1 MVGEVKNVEL
11 QYSFDLSCYQLKIDS
26 YIYIL
31 YKLHGSCKV
40 KPVIDT
46 QKIKKMEPK
55 HKNYRKSSNHE
66 EKEQEKKG
74 RNELQNYKRKKLQ
87 PENN

>member
-1 MVGEVKNVEL
+1 
-11 QYSFDLSCYQLKIDS
+11 
-26 YIYIL
+26 
-31 YKLHGSCKV
+31 
-40 KPVIDT
+40 
-46 QKIKKMEPK
+46 MEPK